1 MLNRWLAGNGF
12 ESLATCR
19 MLETT
24 GRQISMPIITG
35 DCVSPV
41 LARVCGMHLAY
52 YHVVANWGTGLEPD
66 DPTIT
71 LNRLYME
78 TLPTVAASL
87 ELAFL
92 DRTGE
97 PASCRC
103 RELLRARPPE
113 YERALSPRAAQ

>member
-1 MLNRWLAGNGF
+1 VLNRWLAGNGF

-19 MLETT
+19 MLEAS
-24 GRQISMPIITG
+24 GRQIGMPVITG

-52 YHVVANWGTGLEPD
+52 YHVVANWGTGLEPE

-71 LNRLYME
+71 LNQLYME
-78 TLPTVAASL
+78 TLPTVAANL

-92 DRTGE
+92 DGVGE
-97 PASCRC
+97 PSACRC
-103 RELLRARPPE
+103 RELLRVRPPE
-113 YERALSPRAAQ
+113 YARALSPRAAK

>member
-1 MLNRWLAGNGF
+1 
-12 ESLATCR
+12 
-19 MLETT
+19 
-24 GRQISMPIITG
+24 MPIITG

-66 DPTIT
+66 DPTIV

-78 TLPTVAASL
+78 TLPAVAATL
-87 ELAFL
+87 ELSFL
-92 DRTGE
+92 DEASE
-97 PASCRC
+97 PTACRC

-113 YERALSPRAAQ
+113 YARALSPRATQ

>member
-1 MLNRWLAGNGF
+1 
-12 ESLATCR
+12 
-19 MLETT
+19 MLEAS
-24 GRQISMPIITG
+24 GRQIGMPIITG

-66 DPTIT
+66 DPTIV

-78 TLPTVAASL
+78 TLPAVAAAL
-87 ELAFL
+87 ELSFL
-92 DRTGE
+92 DEASE
-97 PASCRC
+97 PTACRC

-113 YERALSPRAAQ
+113 YARALSPRATQ

>member
-1 MLNRWLAGNGF
+1 
-12 ESLATCR
+12 
-19 MLETT
+19 MLEAS
-24 GRQISMPIITG
+24 GRQIGMPVITG
-35 DCVSPV
+35 DCASPV

-78 TLPTVAASL
+78 TLPAVAATF

-92 DRTGE
+92 DEASE
-97 PASCRC
+97 PTTCRC

-113 YERALSPRAAQ
+113 YARALSPPATK